1 MFIGHFYLCL
11 ELLSGRW
18 YFHIMEIKDS
28 NGVVLQTGDSVQ
40 VIKDLKVGGSSMVL
54 KRGDTIK
61 NILVS
66 EDEEEVECRIGGST
80 IMLKPEFLKK
90 KK

>member
-1 MFIGHFYLCL
+1 
-11 ELLSGRW
+11 
-18 YFHIMEIKDS
+18 MEIKDS

-54 KRGDTIK
+54 KRGDVVK
-61 NILVS
+61 NIKIV
-66 EDEEEVECRIGGST
+66 EDEEEVECRIGKAT

-90 KK
+90 KG